1 MNRGFWRLQASL
13 QVGLSPRLWLCIFP
27 NSWRQGCKN
36 SAHAARALET
46 SFRSLQLSRNVGK
59 DAFEHAEHD
68 NTFFQNN
75 ASGFYFTI
83 VFNIMSTEEVLACC
97 RPHAPFFCPS
107 SLGFTGDVRRTLT
120 QINSLTVSILS
131 SSCFRC
137 IPLNLNSLLA
147 ILDSCSVQVQY
158 IEDGYCH
165 CLWGRS
171 LFVQSKSPRF
181 LAFSKLSD
189 PYKFWTKCIQKT

>member
-120 QINSLTVSILS
+120 QINSLAVSILS
-131 SSCFRC
+131 FQ
-137 IPLNLNSLLA
+137 LLQMHSLKFKFAPCYLGQLFCPSP
-147 ILDSCSVQVQY
+147 IYRRWLLSLSL
-158 IEDGYCH
+158 G
-165 CLWGRS
+165 S
-171 LFVQSKSPRF
+171 LFVCPK
-181 LAFSKLSD
+181 
-189 PYKFWTKCIQKT
+189 